1 MQCRP
6 ERAAERVEAG
16 WDGAL
21 RSGRPHAQPSRWSG
35 EAAEKTAVWD
45 RKQLNGTNKIK
56 VQRKV
61 VRAVVKGS
69 RGQNVA
75 LCVVY

>member
-21 RSGRPHAQPSRWSG
+21 RCGWPHARPSWLSW

-56 VQRKV
+56 VQRNV

-69 RGQNVA
+69 KGQNVA